1 MSDTKCGLSGE
12 PMRESAGAMTL
23 VTRAAKAGAT
33 DARETATKVWN
44 GTSRFVSRFVY
55 TTSYTL
61 SYGVVFPAMLVARA
75 IPKDNVIMR
84 GIVEGAH
91 AATEKVEEL
100 QTPKT
105 RLIIPSHA

>member
-1 MSDTKCGLSGE
+1 
-12 PMRESAGAMTL
+12 MRESAGAMTL
-23 VTRAAKAGAT
+23 VTRAAKAGAA
-33 DARETATKVWN
+33 DAKETATKVWN

-55 TTSYTL
+55 TTTYTL
-61 SYGVVFPAMLVARA
+61 SYGIVFPSMLVARA

-84 GIVEGAH
+84 GIVDGAH

-100 QTPKT
+100 QTPKS